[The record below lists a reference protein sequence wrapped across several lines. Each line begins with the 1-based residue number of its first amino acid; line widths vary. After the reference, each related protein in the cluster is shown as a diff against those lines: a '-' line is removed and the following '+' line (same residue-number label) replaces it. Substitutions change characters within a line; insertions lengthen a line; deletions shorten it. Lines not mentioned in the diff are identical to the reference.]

1 VSARRRLL
9 SLGLVGLATTSVI
22 GVSAG
27 QSQAFDGT
35 FQATA
40 AASGAR
46 VSVVVPHAPLSD
58 RVADFGGPVAQSIVD
73 SIGES
78 SAYASFPFP
87 GAGPAT
93 SPALV
98 RGASGGQLPV
108 PDYPMFVSSKAPA
121 NPKQEFGSGPYTLKA
136 ESADQVSSASA
147 VVGLDGGG
155 GTALGLSRSHAES
168 GAKGDSVTAVATS
181 ETTGV
186 AVGPL
191 RIGRVLSNASTTF
204 GPDGK
209 LTRLATTV
217 VEGASVGGTP
227 VVIEKPDLAPVNQLL
242 AQAKIQIDF
251 APKQEVDTGV
261 TAPMLRITQHDES
274 SGATII
280 YQIGEASAFVDAALP
295 PSYASAAGDATTAP
309 APASNESSTESSTGT
324 EPSPSSPE
332 ATAPVPAPVPAL
344 APSPVAAVPV
354 PVSFVVSSPPPVT
367 AESPAVAPNTES
379 PTQTIQLAES
389 SRPVGVNPAARLLL
403 NTSDTT
409 PVFLVLTI
417 GAVMGLAI
425 AGFVSRQRIARG

>member
-1 VSARRRLL
+1 
-9 SLGLVGLATTSVI
+9 
-22 GVSAG
+22 
-27 QSQAFDGT
+27 
-35 FQATA
+35 
-40 AASGAR
+40 
-46 VSVVVPHAPLSD
+46 
-58 RVADFGGPVAQSIVD
+58 
-73 SIGES
+73 
-78 SAYASFPFP
+78 
-87 GAGPAT
+87 
-93 SPALV
+93 
-98 RGASGGQLPV
+98 
-108 PDYPMFVSSKAPA
+108 MFVSSKAPA

-168 GAKGDSVTAVATS
+168 GAEGDSVTAVATS

-191 RIGRVLSNASTTF
+191 RIGRVLSKASTTF

-209 LTRLATTV
+209 LARLANTV

-295 PSYASAAGDATTAP
+295 TSYASAAGDATTAP
-309 APASNESSTESSTGT
+309 APASNESSTEGSTGT

-332 ATAPVPAPVPAL
+332 ATATLPAPVTAPAATATL
-344 APSPVAAVPV
+344 PV
-354 PVSFVVSSPPPVT
+354 PVSFVVSSPPPAAPEAT
-367 AESPAVAPNTES
+367 VAPPVPTTEP

-389 SRPVGVNPAARLLL
+389 ARPVAEGVNPAARLLFS
-403 NTSDTT
+403 TSDTT
-409 PVFLVLTI
+409 PVFLILTI

-425 AGFVSRQRIARG
+425 AGFVSRLRTARG